1 MSSVEHAAQLF
12 LGTQDEARADYNF
25 PQGLVAV
32 RSLRSPEKETPNEDA
47 AAVIPVAD
55 GVLVL
60 AVADGVGGTPSGRA
74 ASNVTVQTLSTV
86 LTSRAGEAAQL
97 RPAILDAMEQ
107 ANDAVLEIARG
118 AATTLVIAEI
128 VDRRLRSYH
137 VGDSELIAV
146 GQRGR
151 VKRRVV
157 PHSPT
162 GFAVEAGL
170 MDENEAVQHD
180 QRHVLFNVIGA
191 EDMRVEISGLVKLAA
206 RDTVLLASDGL
217 LDNLFVDEIVDV
229 MRSGPLSAAADRL
242 VEKAVARKKANGSS
256 QPSKPDDL
264 TIILYRPHFV
274 RASVP
279 AAAKR
284 PREGRLAPESG

>member
-1 MSSVEHAAQLF
+1 MSSLEHAAQLF
-12 LGTQDEARADYNF
+12 LGTEVDARGDYNF

-137 VGDSELIAV
+137 VGDSE
-146 GQRGR
+146 
-151 VKRRVV
+151 
-157 PHSPT
+157 
-162 GFAVEAGL
+162 
-170 MDENEAVQHD
+170 
-180 QRHVLFNVIGA
+180 
-191 EDMRVEISGLVKLAA
+191 
-206 RDTVLLASDGL
+206 
-217 LDNLFVDEIVDV
+217 
-229 MRSGPLSAAADRL
+229 
-242 VEKAVARKKANGSS
+242 
-256 QPSKPDDL
+256 
-264 TIILYRPHFV
+264 
-274 RASVP
+274 
-279 AAAKR
+279 
-284 PREGRLAPESG
+284 